1 MKLTR
6 VEGTWSVLK
15 FNPYPF
21 ELQAICEM
29 MNGSEFSICADDTRL
44 ELFTETDDRRYPM
57 TPAVNYVV
65 DDEVERD
72 DLVQLLKDIRITV
85 AKIQGSLKESYHSQY
100 FRDGLVEVVDTFV
113 ESVNE

>member
-1 MKLTR
+1 MELTR
-6 VEGTWSVLK
+6 ASGSWTVNK

-21 ELQAICEM
+21 ELQAECTLG
-29 MNGSEFSICADDTRL
+29 NGFEFSVNADSKRL
-44 ELFTETDDRRYPM
+44 EIFTESEDRRYPM

-85 AKIQGSLKESYHSQY
+85 AKIQGSLKESYRSQN
-100 FRDGLVEVVDTFV
+100 FRDELVDVVDTFV
-113 ESVNE
+113 ESVND